1 MPRPPRC
8 RRICSAPR
16 VERFCPCDVAESAPI
31 LLTLDE
37 YEVIRLV
44 DLEEKTHEQ
53 CATQMDIS
61 RSTVQ
66 EIYENARRKLA
77 ACLVYGKPLH
87 ITGGN
92 VRICRGQEQQSESCH
107 RAEACDRAGQ
117 DITGGNVQICSGQ
130 KQRSESC
137 DRAGTCDRA
146 GQDGTG
152 GTPGVGSACGSAGK
166 SGTCCTSGLTS
177 DHKGDIIMR
186 IAVTYENGQIFQH
199 FGHTAQ
205 FKIYDVANGEIV
217 RAEVVD
223 TNGSGHGAL
232 AGFLMQLGVDALIC
246 GGIGGGAQ
254 MALAEVGI
262 RLFGGVSGDAD
273 AAVNALIAGNLG
285 YNPDVHCDHHDH
297 EHGEGGHSCGSHGCG
312 NHGCH

>member
-107 RAEACDRAGQ
+107 RAGQDDTSGTPGVGSAGQ
-117 DITGGNVQICSGQ
+117 DDISGTP
-130 KQRSESC
+130 SVGSAC
-137 DRAGTCDRA
+137 GSA
-146 GQDGTG
+146 GQDNNG
-152 GTPGVGSACGSAGK
+152 GTPGVGSAGGSAGK

>member
-44 DLEEKTHEQ
+44 DLKQQTHEQ
-53 CATQMDIS
+53 CAAQMDIS

-92 VRICRGQEQQSESCH
+92 VRICSGQE
-107 RAEACDRAGQ
+107 
-117 DITGGNVQICSGQ
+117 
-130 KQRSESC
+130 QRSESC
-137 DRAGTCDRA
+137 DRAG
-146 GQDGTG
+146 QDDTG
-152 GTPGVGSACGSAGK
+152 GTPSVGSACGRTGK

-205 FKIYDVANGEIV
+205 FKIYDVANDEIV

-297 EHGEGGHSCGSHGCG
+297 EHGEGEHSCGSHGCG